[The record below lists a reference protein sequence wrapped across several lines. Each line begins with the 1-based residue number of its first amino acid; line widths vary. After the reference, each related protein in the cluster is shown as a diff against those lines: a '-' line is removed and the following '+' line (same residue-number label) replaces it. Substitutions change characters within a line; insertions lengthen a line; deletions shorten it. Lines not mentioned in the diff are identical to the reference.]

1 MKIIESQ
8 NAVLTNVEVYQFL
21 TAQAKEYQE
30 QKRRGPGNLETLRRE
45 VSETRGFLFL
55 SFFLFSAHRIAYAEI
70 AWIDLIKILRHR

>member
-21 TAQAKEYQE
+21 SAQAREYQQ

-45 VSETRGFLFL
+45 VRF
-55 SFFLFSAHRIAYAEI
+55 SFFFL
-70 AWIDLIKILRHR
+70 LLQPCPT

>member
-45 VSETRGFLFL
+45 VSETGVFFCFFL
-55 SFFLFSAHRIAYAEI
+55 SFLSPRIASLMQKSRG
-70 AWIDLIKILRHR
+70 LI

>member
-45 VSETRGFLFL
+45 VSETGFFFSFFL
-55 SFFLFSAHRIAYAEI
+55 SFLSPRIASLMQKSHG
-70 AWIDLIKILRHR
+70 LI

>member
-45 VSETRGFLFL
+45 VSETRGFLFV
-55 SFFLFSAHRIAYAEI
+55 SFISPRHRIAYAEI

>member
-21 TAQAKEYQE
+21 TAQAKEYQK

-45 VSETRGFLFL
+45 VSGNIPFPASLM
-55 SFFLFSAHRIAYAEI
+55 
-70 AWIDLIKILRHR
+70 